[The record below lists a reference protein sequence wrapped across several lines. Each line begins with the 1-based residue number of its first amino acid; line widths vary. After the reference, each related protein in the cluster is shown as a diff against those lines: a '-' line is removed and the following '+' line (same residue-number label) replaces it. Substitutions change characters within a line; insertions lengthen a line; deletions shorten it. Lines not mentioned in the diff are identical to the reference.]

1 MFHSGGKNPHPY
13 QLLSWRK
20 IKTIPGQAGSVQRS
34 EKQPEQIIW
43 AKKALAK
50 RAACCELTDH
60 GLQDAPGD
68 VDELLVDLDG
78 EVAQHLAVLSQVKVL
93 QAVLVL
99 LRRVLGHETLNR
111 KLKHPC
117 SLSHP
122 LTVHQNHCI
131 KTPLH
136 PQSTIYQNMLP
147 KYIMEK
153 IKTHKSPLIYSDIWS

>member
-1 MFHSGGKNPHPY
+1 MEEDKNYPRS
-13 QLLSWRK
+13 SWQCAK
-20 IKTIPGQAGSVQRS
+20 VC
-34 EKQPEQIIW
+34 KQPEQIIW

-93 QAVLVL
+93 EAVLVL
-99 LRRVLGHETLNR
+99 LHRVLGHETLNR

-136 PQSTIYQNMLP
+136 P
-147 KYIMEK
+147 
-153 IKTHKSPLIYSDIWS
+153 